1 MKRIYMMLL
10 AALLGTVAAWAAT
23 ATNAVA
29 KGEAKM
35 EKATFA
41 AGCFWG
47 VEAEFRDVKGVKDAA
62 VGYTG
67 GAIPNPT
74 YEQVCTHATGHAE
87 AVEVQFDPQVV
98 SFEQLLD
105 VFWKI
110 HDPTQ
115 VNRQGPD
122 VGDNYRSAI
131 FCHTPEQLKAAK
143 ASLEKLQKS
152 GKFGDRKIATQIVP
166 AAPFYRAE
174 EYHQR
179 FLEKHGRAKCH
190 T

>member
-1 MKRIYMMLL
+1 MKTRFLLMLVALL
-10 AALLGTVAAWAAT
+10 AGLT
-23 ATNAVA
+23 ARAVPVTNAPA
-29 KGEAKM
+29 KGEVKM

-47 VEAEFRDVKGVKDAA
+47 VEAEFRDVKGVKDAV

-67 GAIPNPT
+67 GAIPNPS

-87 AVEVQFDPQVV
+87 AVEITFDPGVV
-98 SFEQLLD
+98 SYAQLLD

-122 VGDNYRSAI
+122 IGDNYRSAI

-143 ASLEKLQKS
+143 ASRDKLEHDKT
-152 GKFGDRKIATQIVP
+152 FGDRKIATQIVA

-179 FLEKHGRAKCH
+179 YLEKHGRAKCH
-190 T
+190 N

>member
-1 MKRIYMMLL
+1 MKSAISIIL
-10 AALLGTVAAWAAT
+10 AACVAGVAAQAAAT
-23 ATNAVA
+23 TNAPA

-47 VEAEFRDVKGVKDAA
+47 VEAEFRAVKGVQDTA

-87 AVEVQFDPQVV
+87 AVEVQFDPKVV
-98 SFEQLLD
+98 SYEQLLD
-105 VFWKI
+105 LFWKI

-115 VNRQGPD
+115 LDRQGPD
-122 VGDNYRSAI
+122 VGSNYRSAI
-131 FCHTPEQLKAAK
+131 FCHTPEQQKAAQ
-143 ASLEKLQKS
+143 ASREKLQQTP
-152 GKFGDRKIATQIVP
+152 GYYNRKIVTQIVA

-179 FLEKHGRAKCH
+179 YLEKHGRAKCRN
-190 T
+190 

>member
-1 MKRIYMMLL
+1 MKKSIVLL
-10 AALLGTVAAWAAT
+10 AAVLGVVAVHAAP
-23 ATNAVA
+23 AADAPA
-29 KGEAKM
+29 KGETKM
-35 EKATFA
+35 ESATFA

-47 VEAEFRDVKGVKDAA
+47 VEAEFRDVKGVKETA

-67 GAIPNPT
+67 GAVPKPT
-74 YEQVCTHATGHAE
+74 YEQVCAHATGHAE

-98 SFEQLLD
+98 SYGQLLD

-115 VNRQGPD
+115 LNRQGPD

-143 ASLEKLQKS
+143 AALDKLQKS

-179 FLEKHGRAKCH
+179 YLEKHGRARCH
-190 T
+190 N